1 MRVTPDDSDRLAAA
15 GYLDVP
21 AAATEGAGRR
31 WWDANAGEYLD
42 EHGAFL
48 GDDDF
53 LWCPEGLRESE
64 ARLLGDVA
72 GRRVL
77 EVGAGAAQCSRWLA
91 AHGALAVATD
101 ISAGMLA
108 AAAEVDRAALPGPGP
123 TGRRGAAGSG
133 DAGPLGGRPAAVPLV
148 QADARALPF
157 PDAAFDVVFTA
168 YGAIPFVPDAARVHA
183 EAARVLRPGGR
194 WVCSVTHP
202 VRWAFPDDPGERGL
216 TADRSYFDRRPYVET
231 DDRGRVL
238 YAEYHRTIG
247 DHVADLVAAGLVIDR
262 VVEPEWPADNE
273 RTWGGWSPLRGE
285 RLPGTAIF
293 VAHRPA

>member
-1 MRVTPDDSDRLAAA
+1 MTTDDTDPGADGDRLAAA
-15 GYLDVP
+15 GYRDVP

-31 WWDANAGEYLD
+31 WWDQNAREYLD

-53 LWCPEGLRESE
+53 LWCPEGLRESD
-64 ARLLGDVA
+64 ARLLGDVT

-101 ISAGMLA
+101 VSAGMLA
-108 AAAEVDRAALPGPGP
+108 AAAAVDRAA
-123 TGRRGAAGSG
+123 AADPAR
-133 DAGPLGGRPAAVPLV
+133 DAGPVAGRPAPVPLV

-157 PDAAFDVVFTA
+157 PDASFDVVFTA
-168 YGAIPFVPDAARVHA
+168 YGAIPFVADAHRVHA

-202 VRWAFPDDPGERGL
+202 VRWAFPDDPGPRGL

-231 DDRGRVL
+231 DEHGRVL
-238 YAEYHRTIG
+238 YSEHHRTIG
-247 DHVADLVAAGLVIDR
+247 DHVADVVGAGLVLDA
-262 VVEPEWPADNE
+262 VVEPEWPEGHD
-273 RTWGGWSPLRGE
+273 RTWGGWSPLRGAH
-285 RLPGTAIF
+285 LPGTAIF

>member
-1 MRVTPDDSDRLAAA
+1 MTVSSDDSARLAAA

-21 AAATEGAGRR
+21 AAATDGAGRR
-31 WWDANAGEYLD
+31 WWDANAAEYLD

-53 LWCPEGLRESE
+53 LWCPEGLRESD
-64 ARLLGDVA
+64 AHLLGDVA

-77 EVGAGAAQCSRWLA
+77 EVGSGAAQCSRWLA
-91 AHGALAVATD
+91 AQGALAVATD
-101 ISAGMLA
+101 VSAGMLDA
-108 AAAEVDRAALPGPGP
+108 AAAVDRRAPDGGPVA
-123 TGRRGAAGSG
+123 GRRA
-133 DAGPLGGRPAAVPLV
+133 PVPLV

-157 PDAAFDVVFTA
+157 PDASFDLAFTA
-168 YGAIPFVPDAARVHA
+168 YGAIPFVPDARRVHA

-231 DDRGRVL
+231 DEHGRVL
-238 YAEYHRTIG
+238 YAEYHRTLG
-247 DHVADLVAAGLVIDR
+247 DHVADVVGAGLVLDA
-262 VVEPEWPADNE
+262 VVEPAWPDDHD
-273 RTWGGWSPLRGE
+273 RTWGGWSPLRG
-285 RLPGTAIF
+285 RHIPGTAIF

>member
-1 MRVTPDDSDRLAAA
+1 MTTDDAPGPQLASA
-15 GYLDVP
+15 GYRDVP
-21 AAATEGAGRR
+21 AAAAEGAGRR

-53 LWCPEGLRESE
+53 VWCPEGLRE
-64 ARLLGDVA
+64 ADAHLLGDVA

-77 EVGAGAAQCSRWLA
+77 EVGSGAAQCSRWLA

-101 ISAGMLA
+101 VSAGMLGA
-108 AAAEVDRAALPGPGP
+108 AAAVDRA
-123 TGRRGAAGSG
+123 RAA
-133 DAGPLGGRPAAVPLV
+133 DAGREAGPVAGRAVAVPLV

-157 PDAAFDVVFTA
+157 PDASFDVVFTA
-168 YGAIPFVPDAARVHA
+168 YGAIPFVPDARRVHA

-202 VRWAFPDDPGERGL
+202 VRWAFPDDPGPRGL
-216 TADRSYFDRRPYVET
+216 TAERSYFDRRPYVEA

-238 YAEYHRTIG
+238 YAEYHRTLG
-247 DHVADLVAAGLVIDR
+247 DHVADLVGAGLVLDAL
-262 VVEPEWPADNE
+262 VEPEWPEGHD
-273 RTWGGWSPLRGE
+273 RTWGGWSPLRGHL
-285 RLPGTAIF
+285 LPGTAIL
-293 VAHRPA
+293 VSHRP